1 MDSKVYGTLI
11 RNKDGR
17 EIPEDEFIVF
27 RPADEAC
34 LPNKYSGFTRLE
46 GNMWRRVQPA
56 EKPAPSTPG
65 PKLRRLRG
73 VRRFEWQARGMSPH
87 DHGCWSDYAECVRL
101 AEQDVAEETAEMQ
114 GDIAWFEVV
123 KEEQEKRIVEME
135 EQLETERMRVVE
147 MEEQL
152 ETERMRVVEM
162 EEQLETERMR
172 VVACGVAAG
181 CNTEESIARHGIKQG
196 NPYWTPAYG
205 DVCGAVKREME
216 YREKNKALED
226 QVGALINR
234 LNMCETIAKCGPD
247 FVFPKEGD
255 HSYSDAARAVLDL
268 RREWNTLRERE
279 KAYADRLAV
288 FITWLCSIAPG
299 SPMRS
304 DKHQAAATKGRTD
317 RQLHAALTGKGKSR
331 KPVSKKH
338 RGARR

>member
-123 KEEQEKRIVEME
+123 KEEQEKRI
-135 EQLETERMRVVE
+135 
-147 MEEQL
+147 
-152 ETERMRVVEM
+152 VEM